1 MKIISKYEN
10 HDGELRILVLKA
22 GKKEYLIDP
31 IVQFH
36 LNNFKKVRD
45 T

>member
-1 MKIISKYEN
+1 MKEVCECI
-10 HDGELRILVLKA
+10 
-22 GKKEYLIDP
+22 KKEYLIDP